1 MEKSRYLFLGLFFLD
16 LVLHILISLNRF
28 LPSFFISTIF
38 SGLMFIS
45 WFYAGRIL
53 RTVEDAAGASASV
66 LQLFKAIP
74 YLLRLASYF
83 FIVYAL
89 ANFFLTMEAHTAPGW
104 IDTHPGFLKLRGISG
119 FWVMFA
125 FVAYILGE
133 GLRRIGIQKADTDS
147 R

>member
-1 MEKSRYLFLGLFFLD
+1 MEKSRYLFLGLFLLD
-16 LVLHILISLNRF
+16 LVLHIFISLNRF
-28 LPSFFISTIF
+28 LPSFFISTFF

-53 RTVEDAAGASASV
+53 RTAEDTGAETAP
-66 LQLFKAIP
+66 LIHLFKSIP
-74 YLLRLASYF
+74 YPLRLVAYF

-89 ANFFLTMEAHTAPGW
+89 ANFFLTMEIHTASGW

-125 FVAYILGE
+125 FVAYSLGE
-133 GLRRIGIQKADTDS
+133 GRRRMEIQKINGDS
-147 R
+147 L